1 MNVKISSLAEQTAKC
16 IFIAAVLASFVFFGW
31 RVVTKRAY
39 VEHERAQCEALAV
52 SAALTAAEAVS
63 KDEALA
69 KLVRELSEAEFV
81 TDHMSMPG
89 NNTASVTI
97 GAEQG
102 GFLIRSKVASGWNSR
117 SPQSIEFE
125 LRLQPGG
132 EITYKNENDIKRAS
146 RIRAARANISNKD
159 PLKEHLFTFP
169 HERPCPAPF
178 TALTA
183 KVSGFSDKPVYILI
197 LNE

>member
-69 KLVRELSEAEFV
+69 KLVRELGEAEFV

-102 GFLIRSKVASGWNSR
+102 GFLIRSKAASGWNSR

-132 EITYKNENDIKRAS
+132 EITYKDENDIKRAS

-183 KVSGFSDKPVYILI
+183 KVSGFSDKTVYILI

>member
-69 KLVRELSEAEFV
+69 KLVRELGEAEFV

-102 GFLIRSKVASGWNSR
+102 GFLIRSKAASGWNSR

-159 PLKEHLFTFP
+159 PLK
-169 HERPCPAPF
+169 
-178 TALTA
+178 
-183 KVSGFSDKPVYILI
+183 
-197 LNE
+197 

>member
-31 RVVTKRAY
+31 RVVTKSAY

-69 KLVRELSEAEFV
+69 KLVRELGEAEFV

-102 GFLIRSKVASGWNSR
+102 GFLIRSKAASGWNSR

-183 KVSGFSDKPVYILI
+183 KVSGFSDKTVYILI

>member
-39 VEHERAQCEALAV
+39 VEHERAQFEALAV

-69 KLVRELSEAEFV
+69 KLVRELGEAEFV

-102 GFLIRSKVASGWNSR
+102 GFLIRSKAASGWNSR

-169 HERPCPAPF
+169 HERHCPAPF

-183 KVSGFSDKPVYILI
+183 KVSGFSDKTVYILI

>member
-52 SAALTAAEAVS
+52 SAALTAAEAVT

-69 KLVRELSEAEFV
+69 KLVRELGEAEFV

-102 GFLIRSKVASGWNSR
+102 GFLIRSKAASGWNSR

-183 KVSGFSDKPVYILI
+183 KVSGFSDKTVYILI

>member
-39 VEHERAQCEALAV
+39 VEHESAQCEALAV

-69 KLVRELSEAEFV
+69 KLVRELGEAEFV

-102 GFLIRSKVASGWNSR
+102 GFLIRSKAASGWNSR

-183 KVSGFSDKPVYILI
+183 KVSGFSDKTVYILI

>member
-16 IFIAAVLASFVFFGW
+16 IFIAAVLASFVFFEW

-69 KLVRELSEAEFV
+69 KLVRELGEAEFV

-102 GFLIRSKVASGWNSR
+102 GFLIRSKAASGWNSR

-183 KVSGFSDKPVYILI
+183 KVSGFSDKTVYILI

>member
-16 IFIAAVLASFVFFGW
+16 VFIAAVLASFVFFGW

-69 KLVRELSEAEFV
+69 KLVRELGEAEFV

-102 GFLIRSKVASGWNSR
+102 GFLIRSKAASGWNSR

-183 KVSGFSDKPVYILI
+183 KVSGFSDKTVYILI

>member
-69 KLVRELSEAEFV
+69 KLVRELGEAEFV

-102 GFLIRSKVASGWNSR
+102 GF
-117 SPQSIEFE
+117 
-125 LRLQPGG
+125 
-132 EITYKNENDIKRAS
+132 
-146 RIRAARANISNKD
+146 
-159 PLKEHLFTFP
+159 
-169 HERPCPAPF
+169 
-178 TALTA
+178 
-183 KVSGFSDKPVYILI
+183 
-197 LNE
+197 

>member
-69 KLVRELSEAEFV
+69 KLVRELGEAEFV

-102 GFLIRSKVASGWNSR
+102 GFLIRSKAASGWNSR

-132 EITYKNENDIKRAS
+132 EITYKNENDIKRAF
-146 RIRAARANISNKD
+146 RIRAARDNISNKD

-183 KVSGFSDKPVYILI
+183 KVSGFSDKTVYILI

>member
-69 KLVRELSEAEFV
+69 KLVRELGEAEFV

-102 GFLIRSKVASGWNSR
+102 GFLIRSKAASGWNSR

-183 KVSGFSDKPVYILI
+183 KVSGFSDKTVYILI

>member
-69 KLVRELSEAEFV
+69 KLVRELGEAEFV

-102 GFLIRSKVASGWNSR
+102 GFLIRSKAASGWNSR

-132 EITYKNENDIKRAS
+132 EITYKNENDKKRAS

-183 KVSGFSDKPVYILI
+183 KVSGFSDKTVYILI

>member
-39 VEHERAQCEALAV
+39 VEHERAQCEVLAV

-69 KLVRELSEAEFV
+69 KLVRELGEAEFV

-89 NNTASVTI
+89 TNTASVTI

-102 GFLIRSKVASGWNSR
+102 GFLIRSKAASGWNSR

-183 KVSGFSDKPVYILI
+183 KVSGFSDKTVYILI

>member
-69 KLVRELSEAEFV
+69 KLVRELGEAEFV

-102 GFLIRSKVASGWNSR
+102 GFLIRSKAASGWNSR

-125 LRLQPGG
+125 LRLQPGS

-183 KVSGFSDKPVYILI
+183 KVSGFSDKTVYILI

>member
-69 KLVRELSEAEFV
+69 KLVRELGEAEFV

-102 GFLIRSKVASGWNSR
+102 GFLIRSKAASGWNSR

-159 PLKEHLFTFP
+159 PLNEHLFTFP

-183 KVSGFSDKPVYILI
+183 KVSGFSDKTVYILI